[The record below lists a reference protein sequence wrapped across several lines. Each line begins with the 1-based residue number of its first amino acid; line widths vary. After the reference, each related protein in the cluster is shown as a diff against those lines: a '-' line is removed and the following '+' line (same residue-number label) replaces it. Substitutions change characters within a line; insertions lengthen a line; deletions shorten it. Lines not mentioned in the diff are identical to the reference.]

1 MKVINDIQLE
11 ITQIIIKKNNLLS
24 RRDICLFK
32 RIIFITKI
40 LSVSEET
47 YLVENNYVK
56 CSALY
61 LDDEGWIKVKENYT
75 EISEMHSDWFDRSV
89 KESEEKSVT

>member
-11 ITQIIIKKNNLLS
+11 VTQIIIKKNNLLG
-24 RRDICLFK
+24 RRDICPFK
-32 RIIFITKI
+32 RIVFISKI

-61 LDDEGWIKVKENYT
+61 LDDEGWIKVKDNYT
-75 EISEMHSDWFDRSV
+75 ELSEFQSEWFDRSV
-89 KESEEKSVT
+89 KASEEKSE

>member
-11 ITQIIIKKNNLLS
+11 VTQIIIKKNDLLG

-32 RIIFITKI
+32 RRLFISKIIDI
-40 LSVSEET
+40 SEET
-47 YLVENNYVK
+47 YLVENNYMK

-61 LDDEGWIKVKENYT
+61 VEHEGWIKVKDNYT
-75 EISEMHSDWFDRSV
+75 ELSEFHSDWFDRSV
-89 KESEEKSVT
+89 KAMEKE

>member
-1 MKVINDIQLE
+1 MEIINDIQIE
-11 ITQIIIKKNNLLS
+11 VSQVIIKKNNLLN
-24 RRDICLFK
+24 RRDICFFK
-32 RIIFITKI
+32 RTIFISKI

-61 LDDEGWIKVKENYT
+61 LDDEGWIKIKENYQ
-75 EISEMHSDWFDRSV
+75 EIASLHSKWYDANV
-89 KESEEKSVT
+89 KESEKEATN

>member
-1 MKVINDIQLE
+1 MRVINDIQLE
-11 ITQIIIKKNNLLS
+11 VTQIIIKKNNLLG
-24 RRDICLFK
+24 RRDICSFK
-32 RIIFITKI
+32 RTIFITKI

-61 LDDEGWIKVKENYT
+61 MDDEGWIKVKDSYIEL
-75 EISEMHSDWFDRSV
+75 SEMHSDWFDRSV
-89 KESEEKSVT
+89 KASEDIKV

>member
-11 ITQIIIKKNNLLS
+11 VTQIIIKKNNLLG
-24 RRDICLFK
+24 RRDICPFK
-32 RIIFITKI
+32 RTIFITKI

-47 YLVENNYVK
+47 YLVENNYVR

-61 LDDEGWIKVKENYT
+61 MDDEGWIKVKENYS
-75 EISEMHSDWFDRSV
+75 ELSEMHSDWFDRSV
-89 KESEEKSVT
+89 KANEEKSE